1 MPERLDHSVYPTC
14 EPTDGGMLDLG
25 QGHTMYWQRCGASGG
40 FPFLI
45 LHGGPGGSIQP
56 YYRQLIDPTVFHGVL
71 YDQRGC
77 GRSTPR
83 HSLEHNDLPRLVS
96 DIEQLRRHLGITS
109 WCILGGSWGSTL
121 ALAYAQAH
129 PEVVA
134 GLVVTGV
141 HLAGEVDR
149 DWWWYGARSVYPEV
163 WIELAHFLPEGERVR
178 LRDSFLRRV
187 LEGTAEESEAAGL
200 ALMTYEAHLLD
211 PFPNPDFVASLAAN
225 REATVSMARIFCHY
239 DRNNCFL
246 AEGQLL
252 REASALADIPGS
264 IVNGRLDMCT
274 PSRSAYDLA
283 QAWPRARLDIVAM
296 AGHRWND
303 PNLSRAVVQ
312 ATDRLGK
319 LVSR

>member
-1 MPERLDHSVYPTC
+1 
-14 EPTDGGMLDLG
+14 MLDLG
-25 QGHTMYWQRCGASGG
+25 QGHAMYWQRCGASGG

-56 YYRQLIDPTVFHGVL
+56 YYRQLIDPGVFHGVL

-77 GRSTPR
+77 GRSIPR
-83 HSLEHNDLPRLVS
+83 HSLDQNNLQTLVA
-96 DIEQLRRHLGITS
+96 DIERLRVHLGIES
-109 WCILGGSWGSTL
+109 WCVLGGSWGSTL
-121 ALAYAQAH
+121 ALAYAQAY
-129 PEVVA
+129 PDVVV

-141 HLAGEVDR
+141 HLAGEADR
-149 DWWWYGARSVYPEV
+149 HWWWYGARSVYPEV
-163 WIELAHFLPEGERVR
+163 WSELAHFLPEAERPQ
-178 LRDSFLRRV
+178 LRESFLRRV
-187 LEGTAEESEAAGL
+187 LDGSAQEREAAGI
-200 ALMTYEAHLLD
+200 ALMSYEAQLLD
-211 PFPNPDFVASLAAN
+211 PVPAPDFVASLAAN

-239 DRNNCFL
+239 DRNNGFI

-252 REASALADIPGS
+252 RDASALADIPGS

-312 ATDRLGK
+312 ATDSLRNELC
-319 LVSR
+319 L

>member
-1 MPERLDHSVYPTC
+1 
-14 EPTDGGMLDLG
+14 MLDLG
-25 QGHTMYWQRCGASGG
+25 HGHAMYWQRCGASGG

-56 YYRQLIDPTVFHGVL
+56 YYRQLIDPRVFQGVL

-83 HSLEHNDLPRLVS
+83 DTLDHNDLPTLIN
-96 DIEQLRRHLGITS
+96 DIERLRQYLGIAS
-109 WCILGGSWGSTL
+109 WCVLGGSWGSTL
-121 ALAYAQAH
+121 ALAYAQAY

-149 DWWWYGARSVYPEV
+149 QWWWHGARSVYPEV
-163 WIELAHFLPEGERVR
+163 WSELAHFLPERERPR
-178 LRDSFLRRV
+178 LRESFLRRV
-187 LEGTAEESEAAGL
+187 LDGAAEESAAAGL
-200 ALMTYEAHLLD
+200 ALMTYEAQLLD
-211 PFPNPDFVASLAAN
+211 PVPDPDFIASLVA
-225 REATVSMARIFCHY
+225 
-239 DRNNCFL
+239 D
-246 AEGQLL
+246 EGQLL
-252 REASALADIPGS
+252 RGAPALADIPGS

-274 PSRSAYDLA
+274 PSRSAHDLA
-283 QAWPRARLDIVAM
+283 QAWPRAQLDIVAM

-303 PNLSRAVVQ
+303 PRLSRAVVK